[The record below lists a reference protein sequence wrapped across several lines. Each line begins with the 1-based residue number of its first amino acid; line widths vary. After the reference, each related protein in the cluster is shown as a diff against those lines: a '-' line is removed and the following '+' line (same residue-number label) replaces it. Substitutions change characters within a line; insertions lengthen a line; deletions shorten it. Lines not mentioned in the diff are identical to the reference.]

1 MFECSYLKLIKE
13 RIEGPKRLFQVILN
27 PKQISKTAIIPSSCL
42 KDLFLIL
49 DESADTISTTR
60 SSIVNIE
67 IFILCLKASGAIE
80 LLITT
85 KLVSH

>member
-13 RIEGPKRLFQVILN
+13 RIEEPKRLIQVILD
-27 PKQISKTAIIPSSCL
+27 PEQISKTAIIPSSCL

-60 SSIVNIE
+60 SSIVIVNIE
-67 IFILCLKASGAIE
+67 IFRL
-80 LLITT
+80 
-85 KLVSH
+85 